1 MSSFR
6 LSRSLIFV
14 LLFVCST
21 SAVATEPVLDLAA
34 CVRLALENDPEI
46 AVAEVD
52 IQRAEAALLLEQSRF
67 DWLLEATLAGGETRL
82 PQSLAEQTTNGD
94 LTSLDTQS
102 LGYSL
107 NTAKTFASGLQ
118 FSQDLQVTRADTNIA
133 DATTKTKGSLSLEL
147 RYPLLRGRGRA
158 LVLAPQQAATA
169 DREASLLELNQR
181 IADRI
186 FSAATGFWRFS
197 AAFQQLQVIEESER
211 RSQKLVKDTRSLIE
225 AGEVPQNELL
235 QLLANQ
241 AEKRAN
247 RIAATN
253 ELFQARQNLFLVL
266 GLTHAQSHTLQQAP
280 GNFPTEVGAHMQSLP
295 THAALTEYALKT
307 RPDYRALGHRLE
319 GESLRRKAAVDGL
332 KGDLSVA
339 VSGGY
344 STLREGSGG
353 DELIAALT
361 GETPGAETGVSLRYQ
376 LPLQRRAAKARL
388 TEARA
393 QVALREIAVNNLGRQ
408 ISLEVLKSRENLLRT
423 HEELTAVEE
432 SVAYYELAVK
442 NERKKLKL
450 GFSTLIDLI
459 SYEDRLTAAQ
469 SNQIA
474 ARARFWQA
482 LAKLQREIGAFH
494 AGRALDL
501 AANDLLTLPHP

>member
-1 MSSFR
+1 MSSSSPLRFC
-6 LSRSLIFV
+6 V
-14 LLFVCST
+14 LALFV
-21 SAVATEPVLDLAA
+21 AFAAPARAAEPVLDLAT

-67 DWLLEATLAGGETRL
+67 DWLLEAALAGGETRL
-82 PQSLAEQTTNGD
+82 PQSLAEQADNGD
-94 LTSLDTQS
+94 LASLDTQT
-102 LGYSL
+102 LNYSL

-118 FSQDLQVTRADTNIA
+118 FSQDLQVTRADTNLL
-133 DATTKTKGSLSLEL
+133 DTTTKTKGSLVLEL

-186 FSAATGFWRFS
+186 YTAAAGYWRYS
-197 AAFQQLQVIEESER
+197 AAFQQLRVIEESEQ
-211 RSQKLVKDTRSLIE
+211 RSQKLVTDTRRLIE

-247 RIAATN
+247 RIAARN
-253 ELFQARQNLFLVL
+253 ELFQARQNLYLVL
-266 GLTHAQSHTLQQAP
+266 GLTHAQSAALQQAP
-280 GNFPTEVGAHMQSLP
+280 GDFPADAGARMQALP
-295 THAALTEYALKT
+295 SHAALTDFALAT
-307 RPDYRALGHRLE
+307 RPDYRALGQRLE
-319 GESLRRKAAVDGL
+319 GEQLRRKAAADGL

-339 VSGGY
+339 VNAGY

-353 DELIAALT
+353 DELVAALT

-393 QVALREIAVNNLGRQ
+393 QVALREIARNDLSRQ
-408 ISLEVLKSRENLLRT
+408 IGLEVLKSREDLLRT
-423 HEELTAVEE
+423 HEELTAVDE
-432 SVAYYELAVK
+432 SVEYYELAVK
-442 NERKKLKL
+442 NERKKLTL

-474 ARARFWQA
+474 VRARFWQA
-482 LAKLQREIGAFH
+482 LAKLQLEIGAFH

-501 AANDLLTLPHP
+501 SADDLLTLPQP